1 MPDQSQRSHPVMYM
15 PAQLTASSRKKSGSG
30 FYNSAVCDSR
40 VRGYPCPAFREM
52 HEEND
57 IYASNA
63 VLLGVRHHELDVHT
77 ETWLDLEK

>member
-1 MPDQSQRSHPVMYM
+1 M

-30 FYNSAVCDSR
+30 FYNSVVCDSR

-63 VLLGVRHHELDVHT
+63 ILLGVRCTYRNMARSWKVVTRKKTKKLSEN
-77 ETWLDLEK
+77 